1 MVEER
6 SILERRQTVRT
17 AGRNGSDNA
26 GISSENQGVK
36 P

>member
-6 SILERRQTVRT
+6 SMVERRQTVRT

-26 GISSENQGVK
+26 GISSENHGVK